1 MIGGSA
7 LQYSPSIIYIVN
19 TVECITPMNF
29 VAVLVC
35 RPFTDPF
42 YALPVFHR
50 LFG

>member
-1 MIGGSA
+1 MIGGECFA
-7 LQYSPSIIYIVN
+7 VLPSIIYIVN

-29 VAVLVC
+29 VAVPVC